1 MLTGES
7 IIKHSTLRTVFP
19 LLYLTERI
27 RDADEDMLHTGRVL
41 YLADKH
47 HLLHYGRTVT
57 RDEYI
62 YIQGGPIGKTALD
75 LSEGWRESLGRF
87 YRNKFSRTDID
98 DHLSQTDREALDFV
112 VATFA
117 DMPHGKFYEY
127 IRSLPEWKKVEDLF
141 QLKDDEGKPRIRFL
155 PVDTRDL
162 LRLPDGDRYFNVSAE
177 HIEMSRQ
184 MMLTGELD

>member
-1 MLTGES
+1 MLTSES
-7 IIKHSTLRTVFP
+7 ILYRSTLRTVFP

-27 RDADEDMLHTGRVL
+27 KDADEDMLHTGRVL

-75 LSEGWRESLGRF
+75 LSEGWKESLSKF
-87 YRNKFSRTDID
+87 YRNKFSETDIN
-98 DHLSQTDREALDFV
+98 DHLSETDRLVLDSVITNFG
-112 VATFA
+112 A
-117 DMPHGKFYEY
+117 MPHGKFYDY

-141 QLKDDEGKPRIRFL
+141 WLKDDEGKPRIRFL
-155 PVDTRDL
+155 PVDTSDL
-162 LRLPDGDRYFNVSAE
+162 LRVPDGDRYFNVSAE

-184 MMLTGELD
+184 MLTGEFD